1 MPQSSSEAIPAS
13 SADFLFPGGGG
24 KALVLS
30 MDDGPVQDRRLV
42 ELLGRYGIR
51 GTFHLNSGRLG
62 QPGHVAPE
70 EIPSLYAGHEVSTHS
85 VSHPY
90 LDSLSRPEMIAE
102 VGDDLAAL
110 SRLSGRDV
118 RGHAYPFGARNATVI
133 EVLRELGIAY
143 ARTADQTR
151 DFRLPA
157 DPLAWDP
164 SCHHSA
170 AGELADAFFALPD
183 DTLALFFIY
192 GHSWELDSGESTNS
206 WAYLEAL
213 AQRLGG
219 RSDIWYT
226 TAIEVA
232 DHLRAIRAVQP
243 TPAGDGV
250 YDPGGIDL

>member
-1 MPQSSSEAIPAS
+1 VPQSSSEAIPAS
-13 SADFLFPGGGG
+13 SADFLFPGGVG

-110 SRLSGRDV
+110 GPGRARTCLPV
-118 RGHAYPFGARNATVI
+118 RGTQRHRHRGAERTRHRLCADRGPDPRFS
-133 EVLRELGIAY
+133 L
-143 ARTADQTR
+143 AR
-151 DFRLPA
+151 
-157 DPLAWDP
+157 
-164 SCHHSA
+164 
-170 AGELADAFFALPD
+170 
-183 DTLALFFIY
+183 
-192 GHSWELDSGESTNS
+192 
-206 WAYLEAL
+206 
-213 AQRLGG
+213 
-219 RSDIWYT
+219 
-226 TAIEVA
+226 
-232 DHLRAIRAVQP
+232 
-243 TPAGDGV
+243 
-250 YDPGGIDL
+250 